1 MDRHPSRFIEQ
12 LHNAQARQRKVIQ
25 QLHAEN
31 ARRLADLADVR
42 QERDVF
48 RREAARLRKENAE
61 LRNRLEE
68 MMTECQDSKRA
79 KAALTRSLVAG
90 GDVHGQNAHL
100 GFKMLNTLSV
110 LNEEQPMSPE
120 TTETSTTMEQA
131 ACAELEAYLQRD
143 LPDPP
148 KSDSPRPDHPASNVV
163 LSEDVWEGERVE
175 IDAATLAG
183 DMFVSKFSG
192 SYAKMWTIPRCMLV
206 LSYACRSRTLSPDMH
221 QIAVVSG
228 TGAGY
233 RLCEPPVVL
242 ASSTWECF

>member
-79 KAALTRSLVAG
+79 KAALARSLVAG
-90 GDVHGQNAHL
+90 GDVHGHNAHL
-100 GFKMLNTLSV
+100 GFKVGLW
-110 LNEEQPMSPE
+110 
-120 TTETSTTMEQA
+120 
-131 ACAELEAYLQRD
+131 ELGR
-143 LPDPP
+143 
-148 KSDSPRPDHPASNVV
+148 
-163 LSEDVWEGERVE
+163 GE
-175 IDAATLAG
+175 IGLKI
-183 DMFVSKFSG
+183 SS
-192 SYAKMWTIPRCMLV
+192 RC
-206 LSYACRSRTLSPDMH
+206 
-221 QIAVVSG
+221 
-228 TGAGY
+228 
-233 RLCEPPVVL
+233 
-242 ASSTWECF
+242 